1 MRLVPGM
8 DHPLTQEAE
17 NNAAR
22 PPPET
27 EDEAA
32 NA

>member
-1 MRLVPGM
+1 MRSVPGM

-22 PPPET
+22 PQPDS
-27 EDEAA
+27 EDEPA